1 MDGKIA
7 RQLLFKKK
15 LEEENREA
23 EERLRARLQNDKAD
37 KGLRAQAQEKRRLI
51 AEKKTLESELEKLK
65 SAQKSLQQEEAIQKI
80 LEIKIQNAEIER
92 VNRITEITKRLSLEE
107 QKIKKEEEDFINAQ
121 LSVKLER
128 KTYLEIQARRDSDVQ
143 EIEENQNETSNGNKR
158 KKTGKRAQKE
168 TEERKQL
175 LRERAER
182 LKKKR
187 ADRLKEQLNDLKI
200 KNAKTK
206 DELEREKRVIE
217 NSERKEKDK
226 HKSDRELITKNLAN
240 VTSKINEAVLAI
252 TDIDSQ
258 ILKIEDEVNQKKSR
272 TVGKKWV

>member
-23 EERLRARLQNDKAD
+23 EERLRASLKHDKVD
-37 KGLRAQAQEKRRLI
+37 KVLKALAQEKRRLI
-51 AEKKTLESELEKLK
+51 AEKKTLESKLEKLK

-143 EIEENQNETSNGNKR
+143 EIEENQNETSNGNKG
-158 KKTGKRAQKE
+158 KKAGKRAQKE

-240 VTSKINEAVLAI
+240 VTSKIVEAVLAI

-258 ILKIEDEVNQKKSR
+258 ILKIEDEANQKKSR